1 MKTFILTLVIVLNLE
16 SATFKFKD
24 GTVVNGNIF
33 ERPHSLGNASPKGI
47 LLIVNNKIYIHNYP
61 LKTRE
66 KIIDHGNGTYTITE
80 ETVPT
85 PAPPK
90 GGLNPYELPACVP
103 ARINFIHF
111 APETLN
117 NIYKYYA
124 HKTKYHKS
132 VIDRYPSAAVHRVAF
147 EDNKAIALGVYKA
160 AYAKHYEINSSELS
174 FNWKSK
180 VTKEYGKKPSWITW
194 LGN

>member
-66 KIIDHGNGTYTITE
+66 KIIDHGNGTYTITRRNNSYSLLH
-80 ETVPT
+80 
-85 PAPPK
+85 PK
-90 GGLNPYELPACVP
+90 EVLTLTNCQRVCQPESILFILP
-103 ARINFIHF
+103 
-111 APETLN
+111 L
-117 NIYKYYA
+117 
-124 HKTKYHKS
+124 
-132 VIDRYPSAAVHRVAF
+132 
-147 EDNKAIALGVYKA
+147 
-160 AYAKHYEINSSELS
+160 
-174 FNWKSK
+174 
-180 VTKEYGKKPSWITW
+180 KP
-194 LGN
+194 

>member
-66 KIIDHGNGTYTITE
+66 KIIDHGNCTYTIVE
-80 ETVPT
+80 ENIPT

-90 GGLNPYELPACVP
+90 RGLNPYELAAGGPC
-103 ARINFIHF
+103 RI
-111 APETLN
+111 
-117 NIYKYYA
+117 
-124 HKTKYHKS
+124 
-132 VIDRYPSAAVHRVAF
+132 
-147 EDNKAIALGVYKA
+147 
-160 AYAKHYEINSSELS
+160 
-174 FNWKSK
+174 
-180 VTKEYGKKPSWITW
+180 
-194 LGN
+194 